1 MENMLITTTPVL
13 EGYRITKYIGPVVV
27 PIVGAANMIK
37 DWFAGFT
44 DVFGGNSCGYQKVF
58 AKFIHNGVKEMMSQ
72 AKEHGAN
79 AIIGFCI
86 ETTNI
91 SAGKSIIS
99 IILYGT
105 AVVVKV
111 NAEVENE

>member
-1 MENMLITTTPVL
+1 MENMMITTTPIL
-13 EGYRITKYIGPVVV
+13 DGHRITQYVGPVVV

-72 AKEHGAN
+72 AKVR
-79 AIIGFCI
+79 
-86 ETTNI
+86 
-91 SAGKSIIS
+91 
-99 IILYGT
+99 GT
-105 AVVVKV
+105 RDGLRFLPDSGNSGRFMYAKV
-111 NAEVENE
+111 RRDRQTGSSGCT